1 MFYDILLII
10 KSYPYRPWFES
21 MAELDGCLE
30 CNEGYNLPKGIFQAS
45 STNQNIN
52 ETIKIFAGIGART
65 IPSSAVPCISSNNCK
80 QAIMHPFSSS
90 SDILLEAIYLLNAY
104 LPLIKLVI
112 TVEIFH
118 FSVIARLLD
127 NRA

>member
-1 MFYDILLII
+1 
-10 KSYPYRPWFES
+10 
-21 MAELDGCLE
+21 MAELNGCLE

-65 IPSSAVPCISSNNCK
+65 ISSSAVPCISSNNCK

-90 SDILLEAIYLLNAY
+90 SGYFIRSYLFAKRISALNQIGHY
-104 LPLIKLVI
+104 
-112 TVEIFH
+112 
-118 FSVIARLLD
+118 S
-127 NRA
+127 

>member
-1 MFYDILLII
+1 
-10 KSYPYRPWFES
+10 

-65 IPSSAVPCISSNNCK
+65 IPSSAVPCRASLQTIVSRQLCILSV
-80 QAIMHPFSSS
+80 HPR
-90 SDILLEAIYLLNAY
+90 
-104 LPLIKLVI
+104 
-112 TVEIFH
+112 IFY
-118 FSVIARLLD
+118 
-127 NRA
+127 